1 MNNITQLRTKAPMT
15 DDRDPNAR
23 IDTHEAVCAER
34 YAGIN
39 AQLRRLEKW
48 FITLIT
54 AVIGFGAAII
64 LKEGI

>member
-1 MNNITQLRTKAPMT
+1 MATEAEEVDAKLR
-15 DDRDPNAR
+15 
-23 IDTHEAVCAER
+23 THEAVYAER

-64 LKEGI
+64 LKGGV